1 MLWDPSNT
9 RDDNK
14 KFQDGVR
21 IFTQREVYCKR
32 ERSFHEKGLLTAL
45 LVQLFQSLES
55 DSRKRVNLL
64 PWKHVARVSTS
75 LLKEPIMPDVY
86 EEIERSGKQ
95 ITLERFSFV
104 AFAIFPLYVLISYL
118 SRLIL

>member
-1 MLWDPSNT
+1 
-9 RDDNK
+9 
-14 KFQDGVR
+14 
-21 IFTQREVYCKR
+21 
-32 ERSFHEKGLLTAL
+32 
-45 LVQLFQSLES
+45 
-55 DSRKRVNLL
+55 
-64 PWKHVARVSTS
+64 
-75 LLKEPIMPDVY
+75 MPDVY